1 MLSRKYL
8 AAIRRGFTL
17 IELLVVIAIIAVLIA
32 LLLPAVQQAR
42 EAARRTQ
49 CKNNLKQFGLALATY
64 HDTARMFPSL
74 EIQNQAFLSGGNNN
88 WGQFAG
94 TYNTLILPYID
105 QAPMYNS
112 MNFNVGYNVGPNLI
126 ANAQKYPAF
135 LCPSNPVQNQM
146 FNGTHI
152 THYYAVIGGTNNP
165 PGGTERIQWAIGTTN
180 GTENLKGIFYH
191 SSSVSIA
198 AIVDGTSNTVA
209 IAEAIGYEPT
219 TTSLVVT
226 VQDGRGMG
234 FSASTNTQ
242 YGINNFNGTGSPPL
256 PSARWMVPSSFH
268 TGGIHVLLADGSV
281 RFISQNVNATT
292 WQNLGAIADG
302 NMIGEY

>member
-64 HDTARMFPSL
+64 HDTNRMFPSL

-88 WGQFAG
+88 WGQFSG
-94 TYNTLILPYID
+94 TYYTLILPYID

-112 MNFNVGYNVGPNLI
+112 MNFNVGYNVGANLT
-126 ANAQKYPAF
+126 ANAQRYPAY
-135 LCPSNPVQNQM
+135 LCPSNPVQNQF

-152 THYYAVIGGTNNP
+152 SHYFAVIGGTSAP
-165 PGGTERIQWAIGTTN
+165 PGGTERITWAIG
-180 GTENLKGIFYH
+180 GTSAFNNLKGLFFH
-191 SSSVSIA
+191 SSNMSIA
-198 AIVDGTSNTVA
+198 NVVDGTSNTVA
-209 IAEAIGYEPT
+209 IAEAIGYQPT
-219 TTSLVVT
+219 TTALVPS

-234 FSASTNTQ
+234 FSALTSTQ
-242 YGINNFNGTGSPPL
+242 FGINNFSGAGTVP
-256 PSARWMVPSSFH
+256 ANRWMVPSSFH
-268 TGGIHVLLADGSV
+268 SGGIHILLADGSV
-281 RFISQNVNATT
+281 RFVSQNINATT
-292 WQNLGAIADG
+292 WQYLGGVADG
-302 NMIGEY
+302 NVIGEY